1 MSDLVFNSVEFKN
14 FGSFGNLPT
23 YIQLDLP
30 GTALIIG
37 ENLDD
42 GGSSGAGKTTVFAV
56 ISYACFD
63 KVPSG
68 ISKDRMINQTNDKK
82 TTSMEVTFIFTTRG
96 HTYTVIR
103 KRGQMGGMQLLEDD
117 KDITPASSG
126 AFNDKVEQLLGFSY
140 NMFSQVILFNGNSRP
155 FLDFGISDQRILI
168 EELFRITTLSQKAN
182 ACKKRSTQ
190 TDKDIALQ
198 KLLIQQQQ
206 KQNDTHRKH
215 LAEAKDRADRWEQQ
229 RSTDLLKLKSDID
242 ALSGVDFDTSEALL
256 NEIAT
261 LQSTLVPL
269 QSEIREL
276 TTKLSAKKNE
286 RFSRK
291 TEMALLDANVSKKSE
306 GLKKLSSELSHL
318 ADAKCPYC
326 LQRFQDADKKIKEL
340 EAEQTAV
347 SLSMADDKELSS
359 TIKTEEDQFNL
370 EVKAQ
375 VASMTAEIEAKQ
387 QGTIDLVDGV
397 TELKSALIY
406 SSIKDLTTA
415 KNSIVALQNKL
426 DKLASDANPHLDSIQ
441 ALVKEGEVVV
451 EHDKL
456 QELITLQEHQQFL
469 IKLLMDKNSFI
480 RKNIISKT
488 IPFLN
493 KRIGYYTEK
502 LNLPHLVMFQ
512 PDMSCEITQYGRE
525 LDHGN
530 LSNGEKKR
538 LNLSLCLAFRDVLS
552 YLHDRVNL
560 LLTDEIDGGSLD
572 SNSLDSLIQLLKKK
586 SWDDDLGIFI
596 ISHRPEFDGRCDRNI
611 IVRKERGFSNI
622 ITQPDE

>member
-42 GGSSGAGKTTVFAV
+42 GGSSGAGKTTLFAV
-56 ISYACFD
+56 VSYACFD

-68 ISKDRMINQTNDKK
+68 ISKDKMINQTNDKK
-82 TTSMEVTFIFTTRG
+82 TTSMEVTLVFTTKG

-103 KRGQMGGMQLLEDD
+103 KRGQMGGMQLLEDG

-126 AFNDKVEQLLGFSY
+126 AFNDHVENLLGISY

-155 FLDFGISDQRILI
+155 FLDYSVGDQRTLI
-168 EELFRITTLSQKAN
+168 EELFKITTLSQKAN

-206 KQNDTHRKH
+206 KQNETHHKH
-215 LAEAKDRADRWEQQ
+215 LVEAKDRADRWEKQ
-229 RSTDLLKLKSDID
+229 RSADLLKLKADID
-242 ALSGVDFDTSEALL
+242 SLSDTDFDTNEALFI
-256 NEIAT
+256 EVTT
-261 LQSTLVPL
+261 LQSTLAPL

-276 TTKLSAKKNE
+276 TTKLTAKKNE
-286 RFSRK
+286 KFSGK
-291 TEMALLDANVSKKSE
+291 TEMALLNANIAKKTE
-306 GLKKLSSELSHL
+306 GYKKLNTELTHL
-318 ADAKCPYC
+318 AEAKCPYC
-326 LQRFQDADKKIKEL
+326 LQQFQDAEKKITEL
-340 EAEQTAV
+340 KDEQAAINQSIV
-347 SLSMADDKELSS
+347 DDKEKFDK
-359 TIKTEEDQFNL
+359 IKLEEDQFTADIKASIEAL
-370 EVKAQ
+370 TTEIEVKQ
-375 VASMTAEIEAKQ
+375 KGTVDLTESVA
-387 QGTIDLVDGV
+387 
-397 TELKSALIY
+397 ELKAGLIY
-406 SSIKDLTTA
+406 PSSKELTTA

-426 DKLASDANPHLDSIQ
+426 DVLDSSINPHLDAIQ
-441 ALVKEGEVVV
+441 TLETEGEVIVD
-451 EHDKL
+451 HDKL
-456 QELITLQEHQQFL
+456 EELMTLQEHQLFL

-480 RKNIISKT
+480 RKNIIGKT

-502 LNLPHLVMFQ
+502 LNLPHLAMFQ
-512 PDMSCEITQYGRE
+512 PDMSCQITQYSRE

-572 SNSLDSLIQLLKKK
+572 SNILDSLIQLLKKK
-586 SWDDDLGIFI
+586 SWDDQLGIFI
-596 ISHRPEFDGRCDRNI
+596 ISHRPEFDGRCDRTLT
-611 IVRKERGFSNI
+611 VRKERGFSNI
-622 ITQPDE
+622 IEQPDE

>member
-242 ALSGVDFDTSEALL
+242 ALSGVDFDTNEALL

-326 LQRFQDADKKIKEL
+326 LQQFQDADKKIKEL

-502 LNLPHLVMFQ
+502 LNLPHLAMFQ

-622 ITQPDE
+622 ITQTDE

>member
-30 GTALIIG
+30 GTALLMG

-56 ISYACFD
+56 VSYACFD

-82 TTSMEVTFIFTTRG
+82 TTSMEVTLIFTTKG

-126 AFNDKVEQLLGFSY
+126 AFNDRIELLLGFSY

-168 EELFRITTLSQKAN
+168 EELFRITSLSQKAN

-215 LAEAKDRADRWEQQ
+215 LAEAKDRADRWEKQ
-229 RSTDLLKLKSDID
+229 RSTDLLKLKEDID
-242 ALSGVDFDTSEALL
+242 ALSGVDFDTNEALL
-256 NEIAT
+256 AEIAT

-276 TTKLSAKKNE
+276 TTKLTAKKNE
-286 RFSRK
+286 RFSGK
-291 TEMALLDANVSKKSE
+291 TEMALLNANVAKKSE
-306 GLKKLSSELSHL
+306 GLKKLTTELTHL

-326 LQRFQDADKKIKEL
+326 LQQFQDAEKKIAEL
-340 EAEQTAV
+340 KDEQTAV
-347 SLSMADDKELSS
+347 GLSMADDKEQVYKLQ
-359 TIKTEEDQFNL
+359 ED
-370 EVKAQ
+370 EVRFGLDVKNA
-375 VASMTAEIEAKQ
+375 VESMTAEIEAKQ
-387 QGTIDLVDGV
+387 QGTIDLVEGV

-406 SSIKDLTTA
+406 TSVKDLTTA
-415 KNSIVALQNKL
+415 KNSISALQNKL
-426 DKLASDANPHLDSIQ
+426 DNLAAAANPHVDAIRTLET
-441 ALVKEGEVVV
+441 EGEVVV

-456 QELITLQEHQQFL
+456 EELISLQEHQTFL

-480 RKNIISKT
+480 RKNIIGKT

-502 LNLPHLVMFQ
+502 LNLPHLAMFQ
-512 PDMSCEITQYGRE
+512 PDMSCQITQYGRE

-572 SNSLDSLIQLLKKK
+572 SNCLDSLIQLLKKK
-586 SWDDDLGIFI
+586 AWDDNLGIFI
-596 ISHRPEFDGRCDRNI
+596 ISHRPEFDGRCDRNL

-622 ITQPDE
+622 IAQPDE

>member
-1 MSDLVFNSVEFKN
+1 MSDLIFNSVEFKN
-14 FGSFGNLPT
+14 FMSFGNLPT
-23 YIQLDLP
+23 LIQLDNP
-30 GTALIIG
+30 GTTLIVG

-42 GGSSGAGKTTVFAV
+42 GGSSGAGTTTLFGA

-63 KVPSG
+63 KIPSG
-68 ISKDRMINQTNDKK
+68 VSKDRLINQTNDKK
-82 TTSMEVTFIFTTRG
+82 NTSMEVAFTFTTNG
-96 HTYTVIR
+96 HTYKVIR
-103 KRGQMGGMQLLEDD
+103 KRGVMGGLQLLEDD

-126 AFNDKVEQLLGFSY
+126 AFNEKIEQLLGISY
-140 NMFSQVILFNGNSRP
+140 NMFSQVILFSGNSRP
-155 FLDFGISDQRILI
+155 FLDFGVSDQRILI

-182 ACKKRSTQ
+182 ACKKRGTQ

-215 LAEAKDRADRWEQQ
+215 LAEAKDRADRWESQ
-229 RSTDLLKLKSDID
+229 RSTDLLKLKQDID
-242 ALSGVDFDTSEALL
+242 SLSEVDFDTNEALL
-256 NEIAT
+256 SEIST

-276 TTKLSAKKNE
+276 TTKLTAKKNE
-286 RFSRK
+286 RFAGK
-291 TEMALLDANVSKKSE
+291 TEMALLNANVSKKTE
-306 GLKKLSSELSHL
+306 GYKKLTTELSHL

-326 LQRFQDADKKIKEL
+326 LQQFQDAEKKIAEL
-340 EAEQTAV
+340 EAEKVAV
-347 SLSMADDKELSS
+347 GLSMADDKEQYAKFLAEEAQFALDV
-359 TIKTEEDQFNL
+359 KTAVENL
-370 EVKAQ
+370 
-375 VASMTAEIEAKQ
+375 TTEIETKQ

-397 TELKSALIY
+397 NELKSALIY
-406 SSIKDLTTA
+406 ASVKDLTTA
-415 KNSIVALQNKL
+415 KNSIAAIQSKL
-426 DKLASDANPHLDSIQ
+426 DSLATAANPHVDAIRTLET
-441 ALVKEGEVVV
+441 EGEVTV

-456 QELITLQEHQQFL
+456 EELITLQEHQQFL

-502 LNLPHLVMFQ
+502 LNLPHLAMFQ
-512 PDMSCEITQYGRE
+512 PDMSCQISQYGRE

-538 LNLSLCLAFRDVLS
+538 LNLSLCLAFRDVLT
-552 YLHDRVNL
+552 YLHARVNVL
-560 LLTDEIDGGSLD
+560 FTDEIDGGSLD
-572 SNSLDSLIQLLKKK
+572 SNCLDSLIQLLKKK
-586 SWDDDLGIFI
+586 AWDDELGIYI
-596 ISHRPEFDGRCDRNI
+596 ISHRPEFDGRCDRNL